1 MSLGVIVITQRE
13 YQWQGP
19 PEPDSML
26 FLLTNEKRTLER
38 CDFCLMTK
46 CLKETQ
52 EMGGPICE
60 PECALGRGKI
70 KLVDVCALQ
79 NWS

>member
-1 MSLGVIVITQRE
+1 
-13 YQWQGP
+13 
-19 PEPDSML
+19 
-26 FLLTNEKRTLER
+26 
-38 CDFCLMTK
+38 MTR

-52 EMGGPICE
+52 EMDGPICE

-79 NWS
+79 KYS